1 MATATAPAS
10 RDDVRG
16 GVLARATAGLVPYAP
31 TILRVAAGIVFVV
44 YGWNKLQNPAGWQD
58 MLTGLGFPVP
68 LVLSWFVLVL
78 ELVGGAALIL
88 GLLVRP
94 LALLFAIEMVVS
106 SVTVKLGLGFA
117 PVGADMAG
125 IELDLAL
132 LATALALVILGPG
145 RLSVDRDVLHRELI

>member
-1 MATATAPAS
+1 MTTATTPAA
-10 RDDVRG
+10 RADLDG

-31 TILRVAAGIVFVV
+31 TILRVAAGVVFLV

-58 MLTGLGFPVP
+58 MMTGLGFPAP
-68 LVLSWFVLVL
+68 LLLSWFVLLL
-78 ELVGGAALIL
+78 ELVGGTTLIV

-94 LALLFAIEMVVS
+94 IALLFAIEMVVS
-106 SVTVKLGLGFA
+106 SVTVKLALGFA
-117 PVGADMAG
+117 PQGATG

-132 LATALALVILGPG
+132 LAAALALVILGPG

>member
-1 MATATAPAS
+1 MASATAPAT
-10 RDDVRG
+10 RDDVAG
-16 GVLARATAGLVPYAP
+16 GVLGRATAGLVPYAP
-31 TILRVAAGIVFVV
+31 AILRAAAGIVFLV

-68 LVLSWFVLVL
+68 VVLSWFVLVL

-106 SVTVKLGLGFA
+106 SVTVKLSLGFA
-117 PVGADMAG
+117 PQGATG

-132 LATALALVILGPG
+132 LAATLALVILGPG
-145 RLSVDRDVLHRELI
+145 RLSVDRDVLRRELI

>member
-1 MATATAPAS
+1 MATATAPVL
-10 RDDVRG
+10 RDDVGG
-16 GVLARATAGLVPYAP
+16 GVLARATTGLVPYAP
-31 TILRVAAGIVFVV
+31 TILRVVAGIFFVV
-44 YGWNKLQNPAGWQD
+44 YGWNKLQDTAGWQA
-58 MLTGLGFPVP
+58 MLTGLGFPAP
-68 LVLSWFVLVL
+68 LLLSWFVLLL

-145 RLSVDRDVLHRELI
+145 RLSVDRDVLQRELI